1 MTFVNPSFLWALL
14 AVSAPII
21 IHLFNYRKYKKV
33 YFSNVRFL
41 KNLQQESK
49 SKSRLKEILVL
60 LARCLALACLV
71 LAFSQPILID
81 NKVQQNSQGVKHI
94 GVYID
99 NSFSMQNL
107 SKQGALIELAK
118 NKAKEIIMAFGSED
132 KFQVLSN
139 DFEGRHQRLYSRDE
153 ALELIQEIKVS
164 SAVKAFSKVLNRQR
178 EFLQQGSDASKRIYS
193 ISDLQKSSFD
203 IQNLE
208 NDSLFVHTILPLA
221 SNQINNVYID
231 TCWFE
236 TPLQQKGFIQK
247 LHAVVQNKGTG
258 DLEAGSAKL
267 FINQTQVGLAS
278 FSVAANSKQELKF
291 TFECKESGFN
301 FGSIKIEDY
310 PITFDDELFF
320 AFNSRLHVGVYLV
333 NGSNLRGDNG
343 FESLFE
349 KDSLFKYKAT
359 TETTINYSEFRTT
372 DVIVLNQLKE
382 LSTGLVSELIK
393 FSKQGGAVI
402 LVPSAD
408 LNITNYNI
416 AFSALGIP
424 MITET
429 DTVLQEV
436 GQLNLESD
444 FYNGVFEKIDDRLN
458 LPKINYHYRLKAGGR
473 FDFESVL
480 KFQNND
486 EFVVQSKLNNGKLF
500 LLTAPLESGAGN
512 FNKHALFVPT
522 IYKMCFK
529 SINPQS
535 LYYPVHNNVLIQLK
549 NDVNKQEEPP
559 HIKQMNGDVDVIPQ
573 SKLLNNGLNLYTQ
586 SQIKQPG
593 FYIVSRGEEKLHP
606 LAFNYSR
613 IESDLNCYSVDELKE
628 LLEKEQ
634 LTNIEVVSALDE
646 NFSEQ
651 ILRGAAGKE
660 LWKLFIILA
669 LVFIVVELLL
679 LRILK

>member
-1 MTFVNPSFLWALL
+1 MTFVNASFLWALL
-14 AVSAPII
+14 AISVPII

-41 KNLQQESK
+41 KDLQQESK

-60 LARCLALACLV
+60 LARCLAIACLV
-71 LAFSQPILID
+71 FAFSQPVLID
-81 NKVQQNSQGVKHI
+81 NNRQKNTKGVKHV

-99 NSFSMQNL
+99 NSFSMQNT
-107 SKQGALIELAK
+107 SKQGILIELAK
-118 NKAKEIIMAFGSED
+118 KKAKEIVMAFGNSD
-132 KFQVLSN
+132 KFQILTN

-153 ALELIQEIKVS
+153 ALELIQEIKIS
-164 SAVKAFSKVLNRQR
+164 SAVKAFSKVQTRQR
-178 EFLQQGSDASKRIYS
+178 EFLNQSPGVVKRIYS
-193 ISDLQKSSFD
+193 ISDLQQSSFD
-203 IQNLE
+203 VQNLK
-208 NDSLFVHTILPLA
+208 NDTSIYQAILPLS
-221 SNQINNVYID
+221 SNLTNNVYLD

-247 LHAVVQNKGTG
+247 LHAVVKNKGTY

-267 FINQTQVGLAS
+267 YINQTQVGLAS
-278 FSVAANSKQELKF
+278 FSVAANSEQELKF

-301 FGSIKIEDY
+301 FGSIKLEDY

-320 AFNSRLHVGVYLV
+320 AFNSRLNISVYLV
-333 NGSNLRGDNG
+333 NGSDLSIDNG
-343 FESLFE
+343 FEALFK
-349 KDSLFKYKAT
+349 KDSLFHYKT
-359 TETTINYSEFRTT
+359 TAETTINYAEFRTT
-372 DVIVLNQLKE
+372 DVIILNQLKE
-382 LSTGLVSELIK
+382 LSSGLVSELIK
-393 FSKQGGAVI
+393 FSNQGGAVI
-402 LVPSAD
+402 LIPST
-408 LNITNYNI
+408 NVNTSNYN
-416 AFSALGIP
+416 AALLALKLP
-424 MITET
+424 LITET
-429 DTVLQEV
+429 DTVMQEV
-436 GQLNLESD
+436 GQLNMESD
-444 FYNGVFEKIDDRLN
+444 FYSGVFEKMDDRLN
-458 LPKINYHYRLKAGGR
+458 LPKINYHYRLRVGGTM
-473 FDFESVL
+473 DFETVL

-486 EFVVQSKLNNGKLF
+486 DFIGQSKLNNCKLY

-529 SINPQS
+529 SISAQP
-535 LYYPVHNNVLIQLK
+535 LYYPVYENVLIQLK
-549 NDVNKQEEPP
+549 NDINKQEEPP
-559 HIKQMNGDVDVIPQ
+559 HIKQASTDVDIIPQ

-593 FYIVSRGEEKLHP
+593 FYTVNRGEEKLLP

-613 IESDLNCYSVDELKE
+613 VESDLSCYSIDELKE
-628 LLEKEQ
+628 TLAKNQVTTMDVLS
-634 LTNIEVVSALDE
+634 VLDE